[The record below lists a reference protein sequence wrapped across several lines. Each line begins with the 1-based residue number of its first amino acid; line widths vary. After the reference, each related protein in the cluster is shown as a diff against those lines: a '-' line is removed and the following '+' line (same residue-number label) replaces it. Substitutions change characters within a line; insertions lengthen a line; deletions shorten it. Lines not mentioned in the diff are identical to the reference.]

1 MIFASNLDPWLDK
14 KRTYLRGRR
23 TLFIRHVMELL
34 IYLLLA
40 VLFWG
45 VAPIFGKLGL
55 EEISPLAA
63 ISVRSFGI
71 SLILLAVTV
80 FTGQWQGL
88 REINARSAGLVL
100 AEGVCAGLLGHFAY
114 YYALKGG
121 EVSETILLTRAAP
134 VVTVFLSYVLLGERL
149 TTVQLGGMALI
160 VAGSVLMIL

>member
-1 MIFASNLDPWLDK
+1 
-14 KRTYLRGRR
+14 
-23 TLFIRHVMELL
+23 ME
-34 IYLLLA
+34 IIVYLLLA

-55 EEISPLAA
+55 REVTPLMA

-71 SLILLAVTV
+71 SLILLAIMVS
-80 FTGQWQGL
+80 TGQWQGF
-88 REINARSAGLVL
+88 RELNTRSTGLVL
-100 AEGVCAGLLGHFAY
+100 AEGVCAGLLGHLAY

-149 TTVQLGGMALI
+149 TTLQLGGMGLI
-160 VAGSVLMIL
+160 IAGSVLMIL